1 MTFSS
6 TQIHPEVIASR
17 RKQRRLAAGLL
28 RKAEARGLSR
38 LLVVSAESGAGR
50 STFLDALVAHAPAVS
65 RVQLQVMRAPDLS
78 SSCPLTQRLS
88 HDSATGRQVNA
99 GSDSDSYQLVLV
111 EGPAIME
118 GDASLSLSPE
128 WIDALDGAVIVVN
141 ARCTKRQL
149 LHATAQWLEDM
160 GVPTVGVVWNE
171 VGLPPVSAR
180 LYQRMQRRQSVVS
193 KWFPAWLVRSLRLHA
208 LKREG

>member
-1 MTFSS
+1 MTVSS
-6 TQIHPEVIASR
+6 TGIHPEVIASR

-65 RVQLQVMRAPDLS
+65 RVQLQVMRAPDLTA
-78 SSCPLTQRLS
+78 SCPLRQRSS
-88 HDSATGRQVNA
+88 HDSAAGRQA
-99 GSDSDSYQLVLV
+99 EGASSSGPYELVLV

-118 GDASLSLSPE
+118 GEASLSLSPE

-141 ARCTKRQL
+141 ARRTKRQL

-160 GVPTVGVVWNE
+160 GVPAVGVIWNE

-180 LYQRMQRRQSVVS
+180 LYQRLQRRHSVAP
-193 KWFPAWLVRSLRLHA
+193 KWLPAWVLRSLGLHA
-208 LKREG
+208 PKRGA